1 MKLKLLSPLILLA
14 CSTSAPSPSNEAN
27 QAPPLGSSNEA
38 LRQLGKQ
45 DADDVQSCR
54 RAALRCEES
63 VADSGASG
71 VCDQINEHCDDLE
84 AQLAQ
89 VRAEFEQCLASA
101 AQCEQTATDPA
112 QCQAARDACAPAH
125 ESFRNRRGA
134 TLQCADRAEQCFTRG
149 VGLNVRFRPQ
159 QASDAGADADAG
171 AQVCDDSAFDFVGCC
186 HGGHGGGGAD
196 AGANI
201 ALNPNRRFGPG
212 PGPGAFRP
220 GFGFGKPGDRNPG
233 RPDQAPEA
241 DAGVRFGA
249 GPGRR

>member
-14 CSTSAPSPSNEAN
+14 CSTPAPSASN

-54 RAALRCEES
+54 RAAERCEEAA
-63 VADSGASG
+63 ADSGSSA
-71 VCDQINEHCDDLE
+71 VCGQITEHCDDLE

-89 VRAEFEQCLASA
+89 VRSELEQCLANA

-112 QCQAARDACAPAH
+112 QCQAVRDACAPAR
-125 ESFRNRRGA
+125 ESFRGRRGA

-159 QASDAGADADAG
+159 QASDAGADGDAG
-171 AQVCDDSAFDFVGCC
+171 AQVCDDAAFDFVGCC
-186 HGGHGGGGAD
+186 HGKHGGGPD

-201 ALNPNRRFGPG
+201 ALNPNRRFGPR
-212 PGPGAFRP
+212 PGAFGP
-220 GFGFGKPGDRNPG
+220 GFGFRNPNDRNGP

-241 DAGVRFGA
+241 DAGP
-249 GPGRR
+249 GPRRR